1 MEPGIKYTE
10 RPSRSKINS
19 LKTLCEIVPPRGQEG
34 YWVVYS
40 YVLNDDI
47 CKKYGEP
54 DNLYGLLIFMGCYA
68 NRELATKKAEYLTQT
83 TGNKMGIVRL
93 CRWSELKRVPDADH
107 TVMIHTDTKGKL
119 IKFEDQEFR
128 RQQEHY
134 QKQYEKEQSLLEEQ
148 NAETD
153 STSIA
158 YYKQQWLLTI
168 RNYARIQKL
177 KRDLSQAEEAYS
189 KRVELIR
196 NHHSAFPDHDRD
208 WLHHLQSTGYTD
220 AQIEVVENAYKTLKS
235 EILNYRSDHEVPE
248 PTKFSSNRISYCV
261 RKDEKTKEKCAGEW
275 HKVCGTKRR
284 HQKHHGK

>member
-10 RPSRSKINS
+10 RPSRSKINP
-19 LKTLCEIVPPRGQEG
+19 LKTLCRIEPPRGQEG

-47 CKKYGEP
+47 CKEGGEP

-68 NRELATKKAEYLTQT
+68 NRELATKRAEHLTQT
-83 TGNKMGIVRL
+83 TGNRMGIVQL

-128 RQQEHY
+128 RQQEQY
-134 QKQYEKEQSLLEEQ
+134 QKQYEKEQTLLKEQ

-153 STSIA
+153 PSSIS
-158 YYKQQWLLTI
+158 YYKQQWLLAI
-168 RNYARIQKL
+168 RNYARVQKL

-196 NHHSAFPDHDRD
+196 NHYTTFPDHDRD
-208 WLHHLQSTGYTD
+208 WLRHLQSTGYTD

-235 EILNYRSDHEVPE
+235 EILTDNPGTKTPK
-248 PTKFSSNRISYCV
+248 PTESSIRTISPV
-261 RKDEKTKEKCAGEW
+261 KKPKESKKKSAGEW
-275 HKVCGTKRR
+275 HTVTGPKRR
-284 HQKHHGK
+284 RQKRHGK